1 MKAKLE
7 EVERPLRVPRSMPE
21 LELHELQVASLY
33 GEEYRLAYEAR
44 VTEVART
51 LAEEL
56 YQDPDF
62 AAAHDGVAQDEAL
75 AWLTD
80 LAESMIEEALG
91 TRQLTPEEAYRVANW
106 VAAQSQNPEPQSGAA
121 FAAR

>member
-33 GEEYRLAYEAR
+33 GEEYRIAYEAR

-62 AAAHDGVAQDEAL
+62 GKRGK
-75 AWLTD
+75 TP
-80 LAESMIEEALG
+80 G
-91 TRQLTPEEAYRVANW
+91 TQVQHGLRTLP
-106 VAAQSQNPEPQSGAA
+106 SLLFEPQISAVPGG
-121 FAAR
+121 